1 MSMDF
6 SQLVQTKVQG
16 RLVHCGKL
24 DSTGSCCSSD
34 QDEIKTLGH
43 PSNDVIVCDSNDG
56 GTQKVFCKANSDARH
71 MCQLQK
77 LGMKR

>member
-1 MSMDF
+1 MLF
-6 SQLVQTKVQG
+6 NG
-16 RLVHCGKL
+16 
-24 DSTGSCCSSD
+24 
-34 QDEIKTLGH
+34 QDEIETLGH
-43 PSNDVIVCDSNDG
+43 PSSDVIVCDSNDG